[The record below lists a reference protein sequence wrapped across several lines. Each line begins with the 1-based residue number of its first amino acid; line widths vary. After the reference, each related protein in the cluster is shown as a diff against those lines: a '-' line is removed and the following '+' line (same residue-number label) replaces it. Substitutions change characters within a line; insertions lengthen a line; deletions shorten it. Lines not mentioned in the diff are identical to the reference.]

1 MFNFLKISPKI
12 IFSIDNFMLYTN
24 TIPYIISIWNDEIQI
39 FKIWKITFKLI
50 TLNYEIYNLE
60 NIQSIILL
68 FFTSKTNQSIDFLK
82 YINKK
87 NNNFCN
93 ELINYWWNIIINI
106 ILPLYFYFPMK
117 NSPSYKSNQKN
128 LSNNLLLIFFEFFL
142 IYLNKTNELFLN
154 FNNLNS
160 SIVIISILKQIFNSN
175 QILINNYLNNIC
187 LKFIPINL
195 NINNNF
201 NNIYSLNHCL
211 INDEIENNI
220 KNSLEIIK
228 NYSFDYI
235 SILLLI
241 FSQNIIFNN

>member
-1 MFNFLKISPKI
+1 MKEFKNLNNFCKKPNNFNNNEINIIFENLFKEIQNFITSIESKDQINIIHKKNLNFFIESMFNFLKISPKI

-142 IYLNKTNELFLN
+142 IY
-154 FNNLNS
+154 
-160 SIVIISILKQIFNSN
+160 
-175 QILINNYLNNIC
+175 
-187 LKFIPINL
+187 
-195 NINNNF
+195 
-201 NNIYSLNHCL
+201 
-211 INDEIENNI
+211 
-220 KNSLEIIK
+220 
-228 NYSFDYI
+228 
-235 SILLLI
+235 
-241 FSQNIIFNN
+241 